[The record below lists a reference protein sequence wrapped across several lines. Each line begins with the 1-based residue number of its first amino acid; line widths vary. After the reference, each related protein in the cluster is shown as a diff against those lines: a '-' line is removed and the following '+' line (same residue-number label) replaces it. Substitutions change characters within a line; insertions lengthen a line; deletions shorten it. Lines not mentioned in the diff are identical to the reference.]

1 MISGLRNRRIFL
13 FLTLFAA
20 VCLIAIV
27 WKRPFQTSSH
37 EVIGALPLGHALIP
51 GQRLT
56 APAPANDNQALLMY
70 AELTGRVP
78 TSFRGGLPD
87 TLDDYSAHWLS
98 RHGFV
103 RRKSPPDSGITYHA
117 DGLLTVQEQK
127 EALETYFNSRGLRIV
142 PQGRKYLALS
152 KLQ

>member
-20 VCLIAIV
+20 VCLIAIF
-27 WKRPFQTSSH
+27 WKRPFQTSSQ
-37 EVIGALPLGHALIP
+37 EVIGALPSGHALIP

-70 AELTGRVP
+70 PELTGRVP
-78 TSFRGGLPD
+78 ISFRGGLPD
-87 TLDDYSAHWLS
+87 TLDDYSARWFS

-103 RRKSPPDSGITYHA
+103 NRKSPPDSGITYHA
-117 DGLLTVQEQK
+117 DGLLTVQSK
-127 EALETYFNSRGLRIV
+127 KR
-142 PQGRKYLALS
+142 LS
-152 KLQ
+152 KPTSTLAVCELFLRAANILRYRSSQ